1 MNMIALNKV
10 LWPNLRRLLPFQEFI
25 KIIVIR
31 GYSYN
36 IKILLSKKNIIPQ
49 KYIIDYELAH

>member
-1 MNMIALNKV
+1 MIALNKV